1 MQISVEGTRNGV
13 SLTSAQLGDELE
25 KAYTGLQN
33 VTMRRKEFPDPYLQ
47 EKGTLAEKA
56 VNAILEHMCEQVTNL
71 LFPREG

>member
-13 SLTSAQLGDELE
+13 TLTQSQIGDELE

-33 VTMRRKEFPDPYLQ
+33 VTMRRKEFPDAYLQ

-56 VNAILEHMCEQVTNL
+56 ADAILERMCEEIVEL